1 MAVIPE
7 MIFSPEA
14 LQAIRE
20 TVLNVLRS
28 EEGLK
33 VIEEIKAKRDRK
45 GRRVL

>member
-1 MAVIPE
+1 MTPE

-20 TVLNVLRS
+20 TVIQVMRS
-28 EEGLK
+28 DEGQAIIRDAQPDK
-33 VIEEIKAKRDRK
+33 PKRV